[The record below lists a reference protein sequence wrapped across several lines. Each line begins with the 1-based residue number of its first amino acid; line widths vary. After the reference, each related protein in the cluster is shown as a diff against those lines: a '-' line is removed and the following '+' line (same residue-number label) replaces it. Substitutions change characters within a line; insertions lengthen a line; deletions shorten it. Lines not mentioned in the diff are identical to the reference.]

1 MIEFNNNS
9 HGDQIAKQ
17 ARCTFDPK
25 RDIVISNLRGNELLG
40 GVIYTEYTG
49 TSIKIHVASFSK
61 RWISRDGLWLVFD
74 YAFNQL
80 GVKKIIGV
88 IRLSNLKAFDFNQ
101 HLGFNV
107 ETRIRDVF
115 PDGDAVVM
123 GMYRAQCRWLDLKPR
138 NVQRRQHGR

>member
-1 MIEFNNNS
+1 
-9 HGDQIAKQ
+9 
-17 ARCTFDPK
+17 
-25 RDIVISNLRGNELLG
+25 LG

-49 TSIKIHVASFSK
+49 CSIKMHVASFNT

-80 GVKKIIGV
+80 GVKKIIGMQ
-88 IRLSNLKAFDFNQ
+88 RSSNLKAFDFAQ
-101 HLGFNV
+101 HLGFTV